1 MTSFEAADKNYQEN
15 IKKIPWNADVAKN
28 FSASNKSLNATI
40 DSRLPNFVNMVE
52 QEARGVSGAAL
63 QRSAARSAVDS
74 SINSLKNLPNTID
87 ERIAKIDIGGIQNQ
101 LRIVED
107 RIRDEKGKQKQ
118 SSTLLEIRKE
128 QTAALIKKYSSN
140 LHSSWLGLWRPLQE
154 NTHVGLN
161 VASAFFGILAAALI
175 GYLVYTS
182 YISPAAGTGGGN
194 SIQTN
199 VRNAGNAFM
208 SGLIGGF
215 RKVKN
220 TIN

>member
-1 MTSFEAADKNYQEN
+1 
-15 IKKIPWNADVAKN
+15 
-28 FSASNKSLNATI
+28 
-40 DSRLPNFVNMVE
+40 VE

-74 SINSLKNLPNTID
+74 SINSLKDLPNQID

-101 LRIVED
+101 LRVVED

-118 SSTLLEIRKE
+118 SNTLLEIRKE
-128 QTAALIKKYSSN
+128 QSAALIKKYSAN

-161 VASAFFGILAAALI
+161 VASAFFGLLAAALL
-175 GYLVYTS
+175 GYLVYTT
-182 YISPAAGTGGGN
+182 YISPAASGGGN

-199 VRNAGNAFM
+199 VRNAGNAFV

-215 RKVKN
+215 RKVKHS
-220 TIN
+220 IN